1 MLFYIYLKNNN
12 NNNNK
17 KKININIKIPMNW
30 YENIYIYYL
39 FSNVHVNSIAIV
51 IKRNAFSYE
60 L

>member
-1 MLFYIYLKNNN
+1 MKNLKTIITT
-12 NNNNK
+12 
-17 KKININIKIPMNW
+17 KKININIKIPVNW